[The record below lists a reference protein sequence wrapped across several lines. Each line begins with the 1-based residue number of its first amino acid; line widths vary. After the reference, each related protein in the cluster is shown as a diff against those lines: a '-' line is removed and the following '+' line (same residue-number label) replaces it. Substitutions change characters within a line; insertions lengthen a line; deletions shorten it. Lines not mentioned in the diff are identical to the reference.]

1 VEATVT
7 EPRGLLTFVLT
18 PTKADGAI
26 DGERLCRLADEQIAA
41 GVNGLTLFGSTGAI
55 GSFAEPERKE
65 AAEILVRHVKGRVPV
80 MVGTGAITTAEAV
93 RLSQHA
99 EAVGADSILVVPITY
114 WLLNDAEL
122 LAHYKTIAGAV
133 RLPMMLYNNPRL
145 TGVDITPDVVGQ
157 LAAVENIVAIKE
169 ACPDLMRLSV
179 LCRQLK
185 GRIRVFAGRDSSA
198 FESLMIGAQDWASGL
213 TSIVPEHC
221 VALYR
226 LVRAGEIE
234 AARALWLRMTPFV
247 DFVMGKGLV
256 RACHT
261 AFEIMGKPAGTPR
274 PPIQALGA
282 EDAKRL
288 ETLMA
293 SLGDPPARQMPRAA
307 AE

>member
-1 VEATVT
+1 MT
-7 EPRGLLTFVLT
+7 EPKGLLTFVLT

-26 DGERLCRLADEQIAA
+26 DGDRLCRLADEQIAA

-65 AAEILVRHVKGRVPV
+65 AAEILVRHVKRRVPV
-80 MVGTGAITTAEAV
+80 MIGTGAMTTAEAV

-114 WLLNDAEL
+114 WLLNEAEL

-145 TGVDITPDVVGQ
+145 TGVDLTPDVVEQ
-157 LAAVENIVAIKE
+157 LAAVDNIVAIKE
-169 ACPDLMRLSV
+169 ACPDLMRVSV
-179 LCRQLK
+179 LSRRLQ
-185 GRIRVFAGRDSSA
+185 GRIRVFVGRDSTA
-198 FESLMIGAQDWASGL
+198 YESLMIGAEDWASGL
-213 TSIVPEHC
+213 ASIVPRHC
-221 VALYR
+221 VALYS
-226 LVRAGEIE
+226 LVRTGEIE

-247 DFVMGKGLV
+247 DFVMAKGLV

-261 AFEIMGKPAGTPR
+261 ALEIMGQPAGKPR

-288 ETLMA
+288 ETLWTA
-293 SLGDPPARQMPRAA
+293 LGEPPARQAPRAA
-307 AE
+307 AAE